1 VRPTDAL
8 ANDAIVIALP
18 AGRILTEALPIL
30 ARAGIVPE
38 PAFTDPSAR
47 QLRFKTGEAGV
58 EIVRARSFDVATL
71 VAYGAASLGV
81 AGSDVIGEFD
91 YAELYA
97 PVDLGIGRCRLIVA
111 APAALADRGAA
122 PASHLRIATK
132 YPNLTGRHFAQR
144 GVQAECIK
152 LNGSI
157 ELAPSLGLC
166 EHIVDLTQSGKTLA
180 ANGLVEVE
188 EIMRCSARLVV
199 NRTAL
204 KTRAEALGR
213 LIGRVERAVADA
225 RHAA

>member
-1 VRPTDAL
+1 LRPE
-8 ANDAIVIALP
+8 DAIVIALP
-18 AGRILTEALPIL
+18 AGRILAEVLPIL

-38 PAFTDPSAR
+38 PAFADPAAR

-71 VAYGAASLGV
+71 VAYGAAALGV
-81 AGSDVIGEFD
+81 AGSDVIREFD
-91 YAELYA
+91 YPELYA
-97 PVDLGIGRCRLIVA
+97 PVDLGIGRCRLVVA
-111 APAALADRGAA
+111 APAALAGLDLAR
-122 PASHLRIATK
+122 ASHLLVATK
-132 YPNLTGRHFAQR
+132 YPNLTSRHFAQR

-166 EHIVDLTQSGKTLA
+166 ERIVDLTQSGRTLA

-188 EIMRCSARLVV
+188 EIMSCSARLVA

-204 KTRAEALGR
+204 KTRAEVLGR
-213 LIGRVERAVADA
+213 LIARVERAVADA

>member
-1 VRPTDAL
+1 MIVLADAAL
-8 ANDAIVIALP
+8 VIALP
-18 AGRILTEALPIL
+18 AGRILTEVLPIL
-30 ARAGIVPE
+30 ARANIVPE
-38 PAFTDPSAR
+38 PAFSDPAAR

-71 VAYGAASLGV
+71 VAYGAAALGV
-81 AGSDVIGEFD
+81 AGSDVIREFD
-91 YAELYA
+91 YPELYA

-111 APAALADRGAA
+111 APAALAGED
-122 PASHLRIATK
+122 PARESHLRIATK
-132 YPNLTGRHFAQR
+132 YPNLTKSHFARR
-144 GVQAECIK
+144 GIQAECIK

-166 EHIVDLTQSGKTLA
+166 ERIVDLTQSGKTLA

-188 EIMRCSARLVV
+188 EILSCSARLVV

-204 KTRAEALGR
+204 KTRAEELGR
-213 LIGRVERAVADA
+213 LIGQIERAVADA